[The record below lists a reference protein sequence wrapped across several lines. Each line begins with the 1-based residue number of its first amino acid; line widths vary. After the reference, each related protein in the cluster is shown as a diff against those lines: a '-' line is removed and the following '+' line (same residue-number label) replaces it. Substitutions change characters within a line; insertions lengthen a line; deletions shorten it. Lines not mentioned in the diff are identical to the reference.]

1 MSVFSKR
8 LKYLVS
14 KTPFLGSLYRQ
25 RIEKA
30 IAGLLRTSPSYAL
43 QYMKD
48 FGYGNLPDDE
58 KKTVLA
64 DMYYCLKKLNFS
76 YYEYFAYGF
85 MEKKSD
91 EERREFVSN
100 YERRAIIKKLNYS
113 RDYDEIFSSKSL
125 IAEKYADFLKRDY
138 CVFRSV
144 KDVDKLEAFLNTH
157 KRAIIKPLAGSYG
170 RGVRIVDVK
179 DQEDVHALASSLIE
193 VEEYSNRSKYKCYGA
208 IVEEV
213 VVQDDRLAKFH
224 SQSVNTVRITTIRLD
239 SRTVIFEPF
248 LRVGRGG
255 ACVDNAGS
263 GGIFCPV
270 DAETGVVYAARDKH
284 GVRYETHPESGVPI
298 VGFQIPRWDEAKEFV
313 RKAAQVVPSIRIIGW
328 DVALSQDGWVLIE
341 ANRAGE
347 WLTQEATHTGLRTKI
362 TPILRELA
370 NGRQ

>member
-1 MSVFSKR
+1 MSVFSKI

-25 RIEKA
+25 RKEKA
-30 IAGLLRTSPSYAL
+30 IAGLLKTSPSYAL
-43 QYMKD
+43 QYMED
-48 FGYGNLPDDE
+48 FGYGDLSDDE

-64 DMYYCLKKLNFS
+64 DMYYCLKKLHFS
-76 YYEYFAYGF
+76 FYEYFAYGF
-85 MEKKSD
+85 IEKQSD
-91 EERREFVSN
+91 EERLEFISN
-100 YERRAIIKKLNYS
+100 YERRAIIKKLNCT
-113 RDYDEIFSSKSL
+113 RDYEIFSSKSM

-138 CVFRSV
+138 CVVRSL
-144 KDVDKLEAFLNTH
+144 KDVGKLEVFLNTH
-157 KRAIIKPLAGSYG
+157 KRAILKPLAGSYG

-179 DQEDVHALASSLIE
+179 DQEDVHALASSLIDID
-193 VEEYSNRSKYKCYGA
+193 EYSNRSGYRCYGA

-284 GVRYETHPESGVPI
+284 GVSYETHPESGVPI
-298 VGFQIPRWDEAKEFV
+298 IGFQIPRWDEAKEFV

-347 WLTQEATHTGLRTKI
+347 WLTQEATRTGLRTKI
-362 TPILRELA
+362 TPILREIE
-370 NGRQ
+370 NGLL